1 MQVAAQLQPADIE
14 LTVLMPCLDE
24 ANTVGTCVRKAIEA
38 CRSAGIEAE
47 VLIADNGSRDG
58 SPELARAAGARVLHV
73 EEKGYGAAL
82 RAGILAARGRYVVM
96 GDADDSYEFQDVPRF
111 LERLRAGDE
120 LVMGSRFRGV
130 IHPGAMPFLHRFLGN
145 PVLTWILNLFFGAG
159 ITDAHC
165 GMRGFSR
172 DAILGLSLRSPGM
185 EFASEMVIRA
195 AQEKLRIGE
204 VPTSLRP
211 DGRGRRPHLR
221 TWRDGWRHLR
231 FLLVFAPRKTLVWPG
246 ATLAA
251 FGLLGTALLGA
262 GPLEVGPVGFDIN
275 AMVYTCLA
283 VIVGAQLVLFGGF
296 AEIYGWHE
304 GIARYHHVARWTRM
318 LRLERCVAFGLLF
331 IVAGGIGTGIALTQW
346 GTAGFGSLNPHGTIR
361 LVLLS
366 ATSISLGVIGLFAGF
381 FTSLLSLRTTQ
392 LHVGEPAD
400 DELAGV

>member
-1 MQVAAQLQPADIE
+1 MRPAAHREPAPIE

-24 ANTVGTCVRKAIEA
+24 AKTVATCVRKAIEA
-38 CRSAGIEAE
+38 CLKAGVEAE

-58 SPELARAAGARVLHV
+58 SPELARAAGARVIQV
-73 EEKGYGAAL
+73 PEKGYGAAL
-82 RAGILAARGRYVVM
+82 RAGIEAARGRFVVM

-120 LVMGSRFRGV
+120 LVMGSRFRGI

-172 DAILGLSLRSPGM
+172 AAIRSLSLRSPGM

-195 AQEKLRIGE
+195 AQQKLRIGE

-231 FLLVFAPRKTLVWPG
+231 FMLLFSPLWLFAIPG
-246 ATLAA
+246 VLSTAVGLFLTLAVA
-251 FGLLGTALLGA
+251 FTRMEIFGHRLQTHFALLGSALSILGVQVVLLGMFAKTIYVLDGIGDDRLTERLIARFRLEWALLA
-262 GPLEVGPVGFDIN
+262 GL
-275 AMVYTCLA
+275 LA
-283 VIVGAQLVLFGGF
+283 VSSGLAVDGHVLYLWLRTHGGTLT
-296 AEIYGWHE
+296 ATDTHL
-304 GIARYHHVARWTRM
+304 T
-318 LRLERCVAFGLLF
+318 
-331 IVAGGIGTGIALTQW
+331 IVAGTLLAIGVEIIFSA
-346 GTAGFGSLNPHGTIR
+346 FF
-361 LVLLS
+361 LS
-366 ATSISLGVIGLFAGF
+366 I
-381 FTSLLSLRTTQ
+381 LRASRTRKWT
-392 LHVGEPAD
+392 
-400 DELAGV
+400 